1 MMKIILA
8 VLMFNFFSCNN
19 SSHDWYVIFDGK
31 NVKGMRGYNMESFPW
46 DSWEIDNNSL
56 KTIPGAQGV
65 DIISLDTF
73 EDFELELEW
82 KIQKGSNSGIFYYA
96 NEKGD
101 YIWQSAPEMQVLDNL
116 AHHDRKKKETSAG
129 ALYGLIAPAKDV
141 VKPVGEYNKVKIKSK
156 NKLIEHWLNGF
167 KILEYNF
174 DSTELKNLI
183 EKSKFKDMPFFA
195 KSQSGQIGLQGD
207 HGEVWYRNI
216 RIRKL

>member
-8 VLMFNFFSCNN
+8 VLMFNFFSCDN

-46 DSWEIDNNSL
+46 DSWEVDNNSL

-116 AHHDRKKKETSAG
+116 AHHDRKKKETSRTI
-129 ALYGLIAPAKDV
+129 LQIWNR
-141 VKPVGEYNKVKIKSK
+141 NKHCQRR
-156 NKLIEHWLNGF
+156 E
-167 KILEYNF
+167 
-174 DSTELKNLI
+174 
-183 EKSKFKDMPFFA
+183 
-195 KSQSGQIGLQGD
+195 
-207 HGEVWYRNI
+207 
-216 RIRKL
+216 RKAD